1 MNDSYQGIAAKFNT
15 TLDSLQRLNEI
26 EDITAF
32 PQIGQTLQIAVNL
45 VTPTPS
51 PVPTYTAVPDE
62 G

>member
-1 MNDSYQGIAAKFNT
+1 MQKNM
-15 TLDSLQRLNEI
+15 NEI

-51 PVPTYTAVPDE
+51 PVPTYTEVPSE